1 MSKIKIAFF
10 LDVMQEDFDGVAITM
25 HQIIRRIPRD
35 QFEAIFVTPQPPSED
50 IGFPVHL
57 TPSFK
62 LPESD
67 KEYLIALPKK
77 MKNLHGILDA
87 FRPDI
92 LHYSSPTPLGSY
104 ATKYAKR
111 HHVPVVSIYHTHY
124 PSFVSYY
131 IRFIPNIEKYFNP
144 IFKWL
149 YAMYFKADRIFAPT
163 PSMYRYLESIGIKE
177 SNLSVW
183 GRGVNLERFS
193 PEHREENYY
202 PVPKGNKKV
211 LFVSRLVREK
221 EPETLVRLYQLMD
234 QKRSDLN
241 MIIVGD
247 GPTRNELQKKMPNA
261 IFKGRLTGMELAT
274 AYASGDVFVFPSTTE
289 TFGNVVLEALASGL
303 PVVAANAGGPSDIIQ
318 DGHTGFL
325 VEPKN
330 ERAFFEKV
338 EELIDDPAL
347 YQQIRKNA
355 LDYASSQT
363 WEKLSSQLFD
373 EYKRLVKSSDSES

>member
-50 IGFPVHL
+50 IGFPVHV

-87 FRPDI
+87 FSPDI

-111 HHVPVVSIYHTHY
+111 HHIPVVSIYHTHY

-144 IFKWL
+144 VFKLL
-149 YAMYFKADRIFAPT
+149 YRMYYKADRIFAPT
-163 PSMYRYLESIGIKE
+163 PSMYRYLESIGIKA

-193 PEHREENYY
+193 PAHREENYY
-202 PVPKGNKKV
+202 PVPKENKKV

-241 MIIVGD
+241 MIIVGE
-247 GPTRNELQKKMPNA
+247 GPTRNELQKKMPKA

-318 DGHTGFL
+318 DGHTGYL

-338 EELIDDPAL
+338 EELVDDPAL